1 MTARPDARS
10 ATLVTLDGPAGVGKS
25 STARAVARE
34 LGYRYLDS
42 GSLYRAVTLGL
53 LTAEIPVSDW
63 EDLTEDQLQALGIT
77 VRPSASGVEILL
89 KGDLVPDHELRTE
102 RVTGLVSSAARV
114 PAVRGW
120 LWNAQQQAASEGRL
134 VSDGRDMGS
143 VVFPD
148 AATRVFLVAD
158 PLERARR
165 RLKDHGNDSPT
176 PAEVEAEATRL
187 SGRDQADQS
196 RPVSPL
202 VKPEGA
208 HEIDT
213 THLSFERQVEMV
225 VELARRAVAGRE

>member
-114 PAVRGW
+114 PAVQPDRG
-120 LWNAQQQAASEGRL
+120 
-134 VSDGRDMGS
+134 DGRVDCCGGTHLAKAG
-143 VVFPD
+143 
-148 AATRVFLVAD
+148 AA
-158 PLERARR
+158 ENRR
-165 RLKDHGNDSPT
+165 RKGK
-176 PAEVEAEATRL
+176 
-187 SGRDQADQS
+187 S
-196 RPVSPL
+196 R
-202 VKPEGA
+202 
-208 HEIDT
+208 
-213 THLSFERQVEMV
+213 
-225 VELARRAVAGRE
+225 